1 MRIINLSPNNQHH
14 IHQAATLLVAEFREN
29 WPNAW
34 PTYQRGLAEVM
45 ESFGD
50 GRVNLVAVDD
60 HDNIL
65 GWIGGISQY
74 QGHVWELHPLVVR
87 RDYQGLGIGRKLV
100 AHLEDYVRLQGGL
113 TLWLGT
119 DDENHLTSLSGVEL
133 YPHCWEHIANIKN
146 HGRHPYEF
154 YHKCGFVTMGVV
166 PDANG
171 IGKPDILMA
180 KSLRLDNHSESK

>member
-1 MRIINLSPNNQHH
+1 MRIINLSPNNQNH

-34 PTYQRGLAEVM
+34 PTYERGLAEVM

-50 GRVNLVAVDD
+50 DRVNLVAVDEN
-60 HDNIL
+60 DNLL

-74 QGHVWELHPLVVR
+74 QGHVWELHPLVVKS
-87 RDYQGLGIGRKLV
+87 DYQGLGIGRKLV
-100 AHLEDYVRLQGGL
+100 ANLEDYVRSQGGL

-119 DDENHLTSLSGVEL
+119 DDENNLTSLSGVEL
-133 YPHCWEHIANIKN
+133 YPHFLENIANIKN

-154 YHKCGFVTMGVV
+154 YQKCGFVIMGVV

-180 KSLRLDNHSESK
+180 KSLRIDNHPKSN